1 MYIELLDS
9 SKIDTKSIKKFVIIN
24 VVSLLI
30 IYALYLLQFYK
41 YDISYFYGQDD
52 GELKHD
58 YVGLSF
64 SDKIL
69 EYVFG

>member
-9 SKIDTKSIKKFVIIN
+9 SKIDTKSIKKFVRIN
-24 VVSLLI
+24 VIALHI
-30 IYALYLLQFYK
+30 ILALFLLQFYK
-41 YDISYFYGQDD
+41 YDMSYFYGQDD

-69 EYVFG
+69 DYVFG